1 MHLEENSDVRD
12 NLPGILSIPDILE
25 GYTKKAKPG
34 LLFTQAI
41 AQDCVYKELW
51 GMRQCLSIEK
61 KKGLFLLTT
70 KSQFSK
76 LRVCFLYHNPLCV
89 QESMMG
95 PLPITIKDTKQL
107 NKT

>member
-25 GYTKKAKPG
+25 GYTKKAKPW

-61 KKGLFLLTT
+61 KKRPISTYYKKSILQAQSLFPI
-70 KSQFSK
+70 SQPT
-76 LRVCFLYHNPLCV
+76 VCAGIHDGSFANYNQRH
-89 QESMMG
+89 
-95 PLPITIKDTKQL
+95 
-107 NKT
+107 KTVK